1 MCSVLDLG
9 VRVVFCCW
17 DNAFISSLMVEPLA
31 SDVYEEDEEDE
42 ESYDEDFNA
51 EMAFVL
57 DQNYLG

>member
-1 MCSVLDLG
+1 
-9 VRVVFCCW
+9 
-17 DNAFISSLMVEPLA
+17 MVEPLA